1 MDAESLAQIEQIVTT
16 AVSGAEGRLRK
27 ETAAL
32 GTSLRQEIGEKF
44 EEAKR
49 HTDEKFKEAERHTD
63 QKFEEA
69 LRHTD
74 EKFAEAERH
83 SGVLYEDTL
92 HKIALLAEGHQA
104 LHQKIERLE
113 TRMED
118 GFARIEREFLETR
131 ALIQLSYRQLQD
143 RVEALEQ
150 RVQLIEKRLG
160 LSN

>member
-1 MDAESLAQIEQIVTT
+1 MDAESLAQIEKI
-16 AVSGAEGRLRK
+16 VSGAEGRLRK
-27 ETAAL
+27 
-32 GTSLRQEIGEKF
+32 GIDEKF
-44 EEAKR
+44 EETKR
-49 HTDEKFKEAERHTD
+49 HTDEKFAES
-63 QKFEEA
+63 

-74 EKFAEAERH
+74 EKFAESLRHTDQKFAEAERH

-92 HKIALLAEGHQA
+92 HKIALLAEGHQG

-113 TRMED
+113 SRMED

-143 RVEALEQ
+143 RVETLEQ